1 MAFDELAQKLF
12 GAKRAESNAV
22 LTDATTG
29 TIHGTALSDSADGA
43 VLIEVTGDVTV
54 PDEVDI
60 GGEPYY
66 ADAGVGIEVPTS
78 ESVKAGDEVLVS
90 VYGEGTLRSPVVTA
104 AIGSGDRIAGI
115 AQDAYDLADSV
126 EGIAQQA
133 LDVANATGQHFW
145 SDTDG
150 AHVTEVT
157 QEEWTD
163 PTDPGYQS
171 GPNSLWNSLGML
183 FRDGLNHLMAL
194 VAGKV
199 VTDSFTVESGV
210 TQYYYTQE
218 PMTLIEVA
226 FDGVATTDYFDYPQ
240 RGYILF
246 YSTVIDQH
254 IGETLTVKY
263 RVSSSVSLFDGEG
276 NADSNVVAT
285 FSNTKLELAK
295 NNPDASIEM
304 CGGNASIVYES
315 SESWKPKT
323 ITVTGENGVT
333 LKPNDTGANAAVEVL
348 DGYGALSG
356 VTIRSGGGSLAHSN
370 HIHVWDES
378 DLSLYDARIDI
389 GTQTLNIQG
398 IVNLFDSTGNLW
410 DSDDV
415 RARVSTTEQN
425 YIGVGA
431 DGLHL
436 VGMSASAS
444 GTVTVE
450 QAIISLTRPMATWTG
465 ASGTVTDGAGWHQMG
480 FSVLLAEHGPWSDYF
495 TQTGGRITA
504 LRDVTLQLTMD
515 LSWNDNVLGI
525 RGAGFFKNSA
535 VGSGVNEIS
544 SFSAKGANNR
554 FYCVFPSRLITL
566 NAGEYLNIGRYNQL
580 ANSIFTRGTN
590 YTWLTV
596 EVVG

>member
-1 MAFDELAQKLF
+1 MAALDDLAATFF
-12 GAKRAESNAV
+12 GGRRAETNSV
-22 LTDATTG
+22 LTDGTTH
-29 TIHGTALSDSADGA
+29 TYVGTATSDSQDGH
-43 VLIEVTGDVTV
+43 VMVELSGDVTN
-54 PDEVDI
+54 PEPIEID
-60 GGEPYY
+60 GETYY
-66 ADAGVGIEVPTS
+66 SDADTSVELPTTT
-78 ESVKAGDEVLVS
+78 SVQEGDEVLVS
-90 VYGEGTLRSPVVTA
+90 VYGGTPLRSPVVTGVV
-104 AIGSGDRIAGI
+104 GSGDRVAGM
-115 AQDAYDLADSV
+115 AT
-126 EGIAQQA
+126 EA

-150 AHVTEVT
+150 AHVTELERSDWET
-157 QEEWTD
+157 QQT
-163 PTDPGYQS
+163 GA
-171 GPNSLWNSLGML
+171 NSLWNSLGML

-333 LKPNDTGANAAVEVL
+333 LKPNNTGANAAVEVL
-348 DGYGALSG
+348 DGYGASSG
-356 VTIRSGGGSLAHSN
+356 VTIRSGGGSLAHNN
-370 HIHVWDES
+370 HIHVWDED

-398 IVNLFDSTGNLW
+398 RVNLFDSTGNIW
-410 DSDDV
+410 DADDV
-415 RARVSTTEQN
+415 RTRVLVTAQN
-425 YIGVGA
+425 YVEVVA

-436 VGMSASAS
+436 DGMTSSAS
-444 GTVTVE
+444 GTFTMGQFIDALE
-450 QAIISLTRPMATWTG
+450 KAIRLGTTYSASTNVSISANTDVMG
-465 ASGTVTDGAGWHQMG
+465 ASVNVPAGTYLVICWQTFRNPGSSGQRTTTVGTYSGGSLASYTTAVQATRDQVRVQHMDIVT
-480 FSVLLAEHGPWSDYF
+480 
-495 TQTGGRITA
+495 TTGSST
-504 LRDVTLQLTMD
+504 TLQAYAR
-515 LSWNDNVLGI
+515 SNVAASGNN
-525 RGAGFFKNSA
+525 NSQ
-535 VGSGVNEIS
+535 I
-544 SFSAKGANNR
+544 
-554 FYCVFPSRLITL
+554 
-566 NAGEYLNIGRYNQL
+566 NAICIG
-580 ANSIFTRGTN
+580 
-590 YTWLTV
+590 
-596 EVVG
+596 